1 MSGRRW
7 EMFKS
12 SPGDF
17 ERADAGFWEEYEAR
31 IESFE
36 DRSFGHLVDL
46 VDGLAPHLVQS
57 FICMRSWWEKHRGL
71 TEVHVRFSL
80 VGLRSDF

>member
-1 MSGRRW
+1 MSGHPLGV
-7 EMFKS
+7 FKS
-12 SPGDF
+12 SPADF
-17 ERADAGFWEEYEAR
+17 EHMDASYWEERKAR

-80 VGLRSDF
+80 IGFHSDF